1 MNAQERKTLK
11 KLSGSN
17 FAFYVCAI
25 MRRRIRIKGDVIIC
39 ANAPNEEFENTNL
52 NLTYLIEKMFY
63 ESKYFQSHL
72 VVSEIVEKYDY
83 VFGNELSFL
92 EEEETDTIQLMMSE
106 MAK

>member
-1 MNAQERKTLK
+1 MDAQERKTLK

-17 FAFYVCAI
+17 FAFFVCAI
-25 MRRRIRIKGDVIIC
+25 MRKRIRIEGDVIIC
-39 ANAPNEEFENTNL
+39 ASEEFENNNL

-72 VVSEIVEKYDY
+72 VVSEIVEKYEY

-92 EEEETDTIQLMMSE
+92 EEEEGDSIQLMMGE
-106 MAK
+106 LAK